1 MRIRNEQVSTCSCR
15 SVTRADAP
23 GSADG
28 PAARSSTGGVLATAA
43 RFGRRLR
50 KGTATA
56 VLTAAAVAALTA
68 SQAPGLTD
76 SGRQRTDTPAADTD
90 TDTDIDTGA
99 TGEAPYYT
107 DLPPLDSPAQMPS
120 TGDDDGDANTGEPE
134 AGIPVTVLQAYQKAQ
149 AALAESKP
157 GCDLTW
163 QLLAAIGKVESGQA
177 RGGRV
182 DANGT
187 TLSPILGPVLNGN
200 GFAKITDTDG
210 GAYDGDT
217 VHDRA
222 VGPMQFIP
230 STWESWGSDGNGDG
244 KKDPNNIYDAA
255 LAAGRYLCAGGRD
268 LSVTPQLHAAI
279 LSYNHSQAYLN
290 TVLKWL
296 EYYREGTYAVPDGTG
311 VLPTGRSDDSDGP
324 NPSPSPS
331 TPGTSEP
338 STPNPG
344 TTKPGNTQPDGGDS
358 TSPGPNDPG
367 TEPGSPAP
375 SPAPTRPVARLEIAD
390 TGELTATA
398 GDASGEGV
406 AVRAET
412 PSDTGVPKV
421 TVRLPIVGD
430 TDTALTGGENV
441 RQ

>member
-15 SVTRADAP
+15 SVTRPDAP

-28 PAARSSTGGVLATAA
+28 SARSSTGGVLATAA

-56 VLTAAAVAALTA
+56 ALTAAAVAALTA

-255 LAAGRYLCAGGRD
+255 LAAYRYLCAGDRD

-290 TVLKWL
+290 TVLKWF
-296 EYYREGTYAVPDGTG
+296 EYYRNGTYAVPDGTG
-311 VLPTGRSDDSDGP
+311 VLPTGRSDDSDGQH
-324 NPSPSPS
+324 PSPSPS

-338 STPNPG
+338 STPNPD
-344 TTKPGNTQPDGGDS
+344 TTNPGNTQPDGGGS

-375 SPAPTRPVARLEIAD
+375 SPAPTRPVARLDIAD

>member
-1 MRIRNEQVSTCSCR
+1 MRIRHEQVSTRSCR
-15 SVTRADAP
+15 SVTLADAL

-28 PAARSSTGGVLATAA
+28 PARSSTGGVLATAA

-56 VLTAAAVAALTA
+56 ALTAAAVAALTA

-90 TDTDIDTGA
+90 TGA
-99 TGEAPYYT
+99 TGDSPYYT
-107 DLPPLDSPAQMPS
+107 DLPPLDSPTETPS
-120 TGDDDGDANTGEPE
+120 VGDGDGDANTGEPE
-134 AGIPVTVLQAYQKAQ
+134 AGIPVTVLHAYQKAQ

-255 LAAGRYLCAGGRD
+255 LAAGRYLCAGDRD
-268 LSVTPQLHAAI
+268 LSGTPQLHAAI

-296 EYYREGTYAVPDGTG
+296 GYYRKGTYAVPDGTS

-344 TTKPGNTQPDGGDS
+344 TTKPDGSGS

-367 TEPGSPAP
+367 AEPGSPAP
-375 SPAPTRPVARLEIAD
+375 NPAPTRTVARLEIAKLE
-390 TGELTATA
+390 ELTAMA
-398 GDASGEGV
+398 GDASGEGI
-406 AVRAET
+406 AVWTET
-412 PSDTGVPKV
+412 SSDTGGPKV
-421 TVRLPIVGD
+421 TVRLTIVGD
-430 TDTALTGGENV
+430 TDTTLTGGESV

>member
-1 MRIRNEQVSTCSCR
+1 VRTRHEQVPARSCR

-28 PAARSSTGGVLATAA
+28 PARSSTGGVLATAA

-56 VLTAAAVAALTA
+56 ALTAAAVAALTA

-90 TDTDIDTGA
+90 TDPGA
-99 TGEAPYYT
+99 TGDSPYYK
-107 DLPPLDSPAQMPS
+107 DLPPLDSPTETPS
-120 TGDDDGDANTGEPE
+120 AGDGDGDANTGESE
-134 AGIPVTVLQAYQKAQ
+134 AGIPVTVMHAYQKAQ

-210 GAYDGDT
+210 GAYDGDP

-255 LAAGRYLCAGGRD
+255 LAAGRYVCAGDRD

-296 EYYREGTYAVPDGTG
+296 EYYRKGTYAVPDGTG

-324 NPSPSPS
+324 NPGPSPS
-331 TPGTSEP
+331 TPGKSER

-344 TTKPGNTQPDGGDS
+344 TTKPAGGGS

-375 SPAPTRPVARLEIAD
+375 SPAPTRTVAHLQVTG
-390 TGELTATA
+390 TGELTEMV
-398 GDASGEGV
+398 GDALDEGV
-406 AVRAET
+406 AVPAET
-412 PSDTGVPKV
+412 SSGTSVPKV
-421 TVRLPIVGD
+421 TVPLTIVGD
-430 TDTALTGGENV
+430 TDTALTGGESV
-441 RQ
+441 LQ

>member
-15 SVTRADAP
+15 SVTRPDAP

-28 PAARSSTGGVLATAA
+28 SARSSTGGVLATAA

-56 VLTAAAVAALTA
+56 ALTAAAVAALTA

-255 LAAGRYLCAGGRD
+255 LAAGRYLCAGDRD

-290 TVLKWL
+290 TVLKWF
-296 EYYREGTYAVPDGTG
+296 EYYRNGTYAVPDGTG
-311 VLPTGRSDDSDGP
+311 VLPTGRSDDSDGQH
-324 NPSPSPS
+324 PSPSPS

-338 STPNPG
+338 STPNPD
-344 TTKPGNTQPDGGDS
+344 TTNPGNTQPDGGGS

-375 SPAPTRPVARLEIAD
+375 SPAPTRPVARLDIAD

>member
-1 MRIRNEQVSTCSCR
+1 VRTRHEQVSTRSCR
-15 SVTRADAP
+15 SATRADAP
-23 GSADG
+23 GSADA
-28 PAARSSTGGVLATAA
+28 PARSSTGGVLATAA
-43 RFGRRLR
+43 RFGRKLR

-56 VLTAAAVAALTA
+56 ALTAAAVAALTA
-68 SQAPGLTD
+68 SQAPGPAD

-90 TDTDIDTGA
+90 TDPGA
-99 TGEAPYYT
+99 NGDSPYYT
-107 DLPPLDSPAQMPS
+107 DLPPLGSPTETPG
-120 TGDDDGDANTGEPE
+120 TGDDDGDAHTGEPE
-134 AGIPVTVLQAYQKAQ
+134 AGIPVTVMHAYQKAQ
-149 AALAESKP
+149 AALAQSKP

-255 LAAGRYLCAGGRD
+255 LAAGRYLCAGDRD
-268 LSVTPQLHAAI
+268 LAVTPQLHAAI

-296 EYYREGTYAVPDGTG
+296 EYYRKGTYAVPDGTG

-324 NPSPSPS
+324 NPGPSPS
-331 TPGTSEP
+331 TPGRSEP

-344 TTKPGNTQPDGGDS
+344 TTKPDGGGS
-358 TSPGPNDPG
+358 TSPGPHDPG

-375 SPAPTRPVARLEIAD
+375 SPAPTRTVARLEIAD

-398 GDASGEGV
+398 GDAFGEGT

-412 PSDTGVPKV
+412 SSDTGVPKV
-421 TVRLPIVGD
+421 TVRLPVVGD
-430 TDTALTGGENV
+430 TDTALTTGESV
-441 RQ
+441 GQ

>member
-1 MRIRNEQVSTCSCR
+1 MRIRHEQVFTRSCR

-28 PAARSSTGGVLATAA
+28 PARSSAGGVLATAA
-43 RFGRRLR
+43 RFGRKLR

-56 VLTAAAVAALTA
+56 ALTAAAVAALTA

-76 SGRQRTDTPAADTD
+76 SGQQRTDSPAADTD
-90 TDTDIDTGA
+90 TDTDPAA
-99 TGEAPYYT
+99 TGDSPYYT
-107 DLPPLDSPAQMPS
+107 DLPPLDSPTEKPS
-120 TGDDDGDANTGEPE
+120 TGDDDSDAHTGEPE
-134 AGIPVTVLQAYQKAQ
+134 AGIPATVMHAYQKAQ
-149 AALAESKP
+149 AALAQSKP

-244 KKDPNNIYDAA
+244 KKDPSNIYDAA
-255 LAAGRYLCAGGRD
+255 LAAGRYLCAGDRD
-268 LSVTPQLHAAI
+268 LSVTSQLHAAI

-296 EYYREGTYAVPDGTG
+296 EYYRKGTYAVPDGTG

-324 NPSPSPS
+324 NPGPSPS
-331 TPGTSEP
+331 TPGRSEP

-344 TTKPGNTQPDGGDS
+344 TTKPDGGGS
-358 TSPGPNDPG
+358 TSPGPHDPG

-375 SPAPTRPVARLEIAD
+375 SPAPTRTVARLEIAD
-390 TGELTATA
+390 NGELTATA
-398 GDASGEGV
+398 GDTFGEGV
-406 AVRAET
+406 VVRAET
-412 PSDTGVPKV
+412 SSDTGVPKV

-430 TDTALTGGENV
+430 TDTALTAGESV
-441 RQ
+441 GQ